1 MSTRVQVATRVLK
14 DIEEGRDVS
23 SADEMYLRFI
33 ARTEEVTLPVSEIA
47 RRILGRE
54 NEHPMRSK
62 AAV

>member
-1 MSTRVQVATRVLK
+1 MSTRVQVATRVLEN
-14 DIEEGRDVS
+14 IEEGRGVS
-23 SADEMYLRFI
+23 SADEMYLRFV

-54 NEHPMRSK
+54 NEHPMKSK

>member
-14 DIEEGRDVS
+14 NIEEGHDVC

-33 ARTEEVTLPVSEIA
+33 SRTEEVTLPVSEIA

-54 NEHPMRSK
+54 E
-62 AAV
+62 

>member
-14 DIEEGRDVS
+14 NIGEGRDVS

-33 ARTEEVTLPVSEIA
+33 ARTEEVMLPVSEIA
-47 RRILGRE
+47 RRILWRE
-54 NEHPMRSK
+54 NEHLLKSE